1 MDYEKTGVSD
11 ICGYGTLTKCIFLKY
26 GTLSIFT
33 VTEIY
38 LKLWLK
44 DLSTFSFNSFPFGN

>member
-38 LKLWLK
+38 LKL
-44 DLSTFSFNSFPFGN
+44 